1 MEPLKDISNL
11 LCGLFSHLYLI
22 SLLILPPYNHCLT
35 IQVWPNFLLQPKLQY
50 LSSLGQIQVLE
61 YVFKLWMCLSV
72 WEVFSY
78 VEVLTYFSLIHRS
91 SCLLCQNIKKKKNKG
106 LAFQLFVLHAW
117 TTLLCSPW
125 SPEEQLCLAREPIR
139 WLRQPSVLRF
149 IHLNQIVGSSW
160 LHYQKHKFSL
170 VS

>member
-91 SCLLCQNIKKKKNKG
+91 SCLLCQNIKKKKTRVWHFSF
-106 LAFQLFVLHAW
+106 LSFMH
-117 TTLLCSPW
+117 
-125 SPEEQLCLAREPIR
+125 EQLCCVAHGAQKSSFA
-139 WLRQPSVLRF
+139 WLENPF
-149 IHLNQIVGSSW
+149 VG
-160 LHYQKHKFSL
+160 LGSL
-170 VS
+170 QC